1 MHPRGP
7 CSLFLLLLLTI
18 IATTPPP
25 SLVAQLFD
33 QIYSEIKDRRS
44 HQESMELAGAGKAS
58 RAKIAG
64 EISSRMSKLEKLDK
78 GRAAEAML
86 DMYGT

>member
-1 MHPRGP
+1 
-7 CSLFLLLLLTI
+7 
-18 IATTPPP
+18 
-25 SLVAQLFD
+25 
-33 QIYSEIKDRRS
+33 
-44 HQESMELAGAGKAS
+44 MELAGAGKAS